1 MSNIKA
7 HSFNAFLVS
16 GISLPLEADEAE
28 AYRIA
33 GSEMKRAGIN
43 PARLRFRIYRKS
55 VDARKRAQIKLVY
68 SVAAYA
74 DEPISVD
81 TERLSKSKIVPL
93 ESGEI
98 EIAFG
103 SESQKCPPLVVGM
116 GPAGLF
122 CALMLAENGYAP
134 VIIDRGDNVRD
145 RVAAT
150 ERFIKTG
157 ALDVESN
164 VQFGAGGA
172 GTFSDGKLLTRVND
186 ARVSYILR
194 RFCDFGA
201 PEEILTEAKPHIGTD
216 LLRGVVDN
224 MLSRIEELGGR
235 VVYRCKLYDVSENAD
250 KTLVAKTTKGDI
262 ACSSLVLATGHSARD
277 IYAMLMDNGYAV
289 APKDFSVGVRVE
301 HRREDIDRALY
312 GDYAGHEKLGAAEY
326 HLSDTKEERGVYTFC
341 MCPGGEV
348 VAGAS
353 EEGGVVVNG
362 MSNFSRNGEN
372 SNSAVL
378 ASVFRGDYGNTP
390 SGAIEFQRTL
400 ERRAFALGGSD
411 YRAPVATLGD
421 FLNGKS
427 GSEPSRI
434 MPTYREG
441 RVTTARVDSVFPEYI
456 ANTLK
461 RGFLAFDKKLS
472 GFAVP
477 DAVISAVETRTSAPV
492 RVLRGEDMTALG
504 HGLVYPCGEGAGY
517 AGGITSAALDGIKV
531 ALAIMNR
538 FAPMA

>member
-1 MSNIKA
+1 MSNAKA
-7 HSFNAFLVS
+7 CGFNAFLVS

-33 GSEMKRAGIN
+33 GSELKRAGIN

-68 SVAAYA
+68 SVAASC
-74 DEPISVD
+74 DEPISAD
-81 TERLSKSKIVPL
+81 ADRLSRHKITPL
-93 ESGEI
+93 DSGEI
-98 EIAFG
+98 EIVFG
-103 SESQKCPPLVVGM
+103 NEPQKAPPLVVGM

-122 CALMLAENGYAP
+122 CALLLAEQGYAP
-134 VIIDRGDNVRD
+134 VIIDRGDNIED
-145 RVAAT
+145 RVRAT

-186 ARVSYILR
+186 ARVSYILK

-201 PEEILTEAKPHIGTD
+201 PEEIMTEAKPHIGTD
-216 LLRGVVDN
+216 RLRGVVDN

-235 VVYRCKLYDVSENAD
+235 VVYRCRLVDVCENAD
-250 KTLVAKTTKGDI
+250 GTLSAKTTKGDFL
-262 ACSSLVLATGHSARD
+262 CSSLVLATGHSARD
-277 IYAMLMDNGYAV
+277 IYSMLMDKGYAI
-289 APKDFSVGVRVE
+289 APKDFSVGFRIE

-312 GDYAGHEKLGAAEY
+312 GDFAGHKKLGAAEY

-362 MSNFSRNGEN
+362 MSNYSRNGDN
-372 SNSAVL
+372 SNSALL
-378 ASVFRGDYGNTP
+378 ASVFCKDYGGTP
-390 SGAIEFQRTL
+390 SGAIEFQRML

-411 YRAPVATLGD
+411 YRAPVATVGD

-441 RVTTARVDSVFPEYI
+441 RVTLARVDTLFPEYI
-456 ANTLK
+456 TNTLR
-461 RGFLAFDKKLS
+461 RGIMAFDKKLS

-492 RVLRGEDMTALG
+492 RVLRGDDMTAIG
-504 HGLVYPCGEGAGY
+504 HSLVYPCGEGAGY
-517 AGGITSAALDGIKV
+517 AGGITSAALDGIRV
-531 ALAIMNR
+531 ALAIIKR
-538 FAPMA
+538 FAPME